1 MAEPTASA
9 LLHRACQ
16 ALTGQSDSPRLDAE
30 ILLQAACGIDRTTF
44 ACDPEKAISST
55 QARQLLTLVE
65 RRRTGEPIAYI
76 LGHKE
81 FWSLDLALSQDTLV
95 PRPETEILVQAVL
108 DATPT
113 DSPVDIADLGTGS
126 GAIALALASERP
138 LARIVATDS
147 SRRAL
152 AQASNNAM
160 RLNLE
165 ITFKQG
171 NWLAPLQGQAFDII
185 VSNPPYVCEGD
196 PALERGPSLFEPREA
211 LFSGPDGL
219 SAIRQICAGASDCLK
234 PGGMLALEHGH
245 DQRPALDELLLGAG
259 LGSIAHFNDY
269 AGQARVSTARRV
281 AHSNH

>member
-1 MAEPTASA
+1 MTEPTASA
-9 LLHRACQ
+9 LLYRACQ

-30 ILLQAACGIDRTTF
+30 ILLQAACKIDRTAF
-44 ACDPEKAISST
+44 ARDPEKAISST

-65 RRRTGEPIAYI
+65 RRRAGEPIAYI

-81 FWSLDLALSQDTLV
+81 FWSLDLALNQDTLV

-108 DATPT
+108 DATPA

-165 ITFKQG
+165 VTFKQG
-171 NWLAPLQGQAFDII
+171 DWLAPLQGQAFDII

-219 SAIRQICAGASDCLK
+219 GAIRQICAGASDCLK
-234 PGGMLALEHGH
+234 PGGLLALEHGH
-245 DQRPALDELLLGAG
+245 DQQSALDALLLGAG
-259 LGSIAHFNDY
+259 LHAIVHFNDY

-281 AHSNH
+281 PGNNH